1 MKQLRMHRALPN
13 KIPRKNLSRYV
24 YALPRFLSFLFS
36 NTQSKGLSLRKQLR
50 MHRALGGAP
59 TLSVQWRSLL
69 ANTLR
74 VRRGLASGKN
84 SELAVPAASVRA
96 TTTKTLKTKFFR
108 KEARPLCRNKQVK

>member
-1 MKQLRMHRALPN
+1 
-13 KIPRKNLSRYV
+13 RKNPDHGIIRDLNLSS
-24 YALPRFLSFLFS
+24 LKPSFFPFLFS
-36 NTQSKGLSLRKQLR
+36 NPRVKPLMKQLK

-59 TLSVQWRSLL
+59 VSRVHWRSLL